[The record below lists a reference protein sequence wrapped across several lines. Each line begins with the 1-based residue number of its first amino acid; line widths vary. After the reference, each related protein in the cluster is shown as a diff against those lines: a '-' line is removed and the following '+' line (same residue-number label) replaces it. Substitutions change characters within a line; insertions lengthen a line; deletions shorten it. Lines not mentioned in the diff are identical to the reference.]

1 MTGMTIGKVASR
13 TGVGIETIRFYER
26 KGLINEPPRRDS
38 GYRLY
43 DTDVIDRLSF
53 IQQAKSLGFTLE
65 EISQLLS
72 ISLKSGEPLPAV
84 KKIARKRL
92 QDIEEKLKLL
102 RSMKRTLKKLV
113 DACPGKGTIDDC
125 PILETLGRKRI
136 QQPGK

>member
-102 RSMKRTLKKLV
+102 RSMKPTLKKLV

>member
-72 ISLKSGEPLPAV
+72 ISLNSGEPLPAA

>member
-1 MTGMTIGKVASR
+1 MTIGKVASR